1 MPLLVSLFTDCTP
14 ETSTEMME
22 IMREYGEC
30 VCCIG
35 SCANFANFR
44 QFSTADI
51 ALAVEPM
58 YPRLCSNQPGSTT
71 AAPVGAAAS
80 STCGAA
86 TKLVH
91 QSDDDAVILSKT
103 VSFETAPP
111 GSLIWLSNK
120 INAFPCA
127 SLFRRNDD
135 VVICALIA
143 LARHLVLSSSSAAEF
158 QLYGQLTLTLLH
170 FIPLLLMAASPLNV
184 PQV

>member
-80 STCGAA
+80 STRR
-86 TKLVH
+86 KDI
-91 QSDDDAVILSKT
+91 SR
-103 VSFETAPP
+103 
-111 GSLIWLSNK
+111 
-120 INAFPCA
+120 A
-127 SLFRRNDD
+127 SEGTRRNR
-135 VVICALIA
+135 IHKYI
-143 LARHLVLSSSSAAEF
+143 
-158 QLYGQLTLTLLH
+158 QLH
-170 FIPLLLMAASPLNV
+170 FTRAHFNGTK
-184 PQV
+184 